1 MRRKEHIIGLILIC
15 LINALHAQITIPKKA
30 YWHLI
35 GTIGDSTSISM
46 NMVKINDSI
55 YADCS
60 FYSKGNQAKGCI
72 QEPGKPYDFCG
83 KMDARGSFRLH
94 PFSGEFPGFKGQLLN
109 AGSFTGDFEEN
120 TDRKLRFELN
130 EIYKAGSV
138 QFSVFCIQQTVGL
151 VKKPKSPAGLFRM
164 AMLSPNESGNIF
176 ISDSLRKIMLK
187 AFNNSGYEGIEPDS
201 VLAWDLR
208 IFRRDYI
215 AGNLDLYKQMPD
227 MGSLNW
233 ELLRFMHIVYNDSD
247 ILSFYILNYAF
258 TGGAHGLES
267 LDYCNV
273 DLKTGKLLKLSDI
286 IQESRKQELSR
297 LLTMKLKKMNKIPDS
312 QKLSDNG
319 YFADIIQPNENFYLT
334 RGGIGFLYNHYD
346 IAPYSFG
353 ATDIFLSADE
363 VRDLI
368 RPGFSGF

>member
-1 MRRKEHIIGLILIC
+1 
-15 LINALHAQITIPKKA
+15 
-30 YWHLI
+30 
-35 GTIGDSTSISM
+35 
-46 NMVKINDSI
+46 
-55 YADCS
+55 
-60 FYSKGNQAKGCI
+60 
-72 QEPGKPYDFCG
+72 
-83 KMDARGSFRLH
+83 
-94 PFSGEFPGFKGQLLN
+94 
-109 AGSFTGDFEEN
+109 
-120 TDRKLRFELN
+120 
-130 EIYKAGSV
+130 
-138 QFSVFCIQQTVGL
+138 
-151 VKKPKSPAGLFRM
+151 M